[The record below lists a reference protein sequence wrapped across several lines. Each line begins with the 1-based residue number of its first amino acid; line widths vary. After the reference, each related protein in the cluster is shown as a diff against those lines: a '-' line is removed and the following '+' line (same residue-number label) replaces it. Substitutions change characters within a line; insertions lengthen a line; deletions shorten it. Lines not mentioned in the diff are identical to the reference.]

1 MSKTEL
7 PEVSKE
13 FWQENQ
19 KIKHAPKKGGPYSK
33 QNKDARRNEVY
44 RLHFDYGYSARKIS
58 ELMKV
63 NRNTINGDISYW
75 YSKITEDYNLFNPEP
90 EILITVH
97 RLENQRTRLREE
109 LDKAVS
115 IQEKLAIERF
125 IYDINSKILN
135 THQRFAESSKRIW
148 DLSING
154 INEWMKEN
162 KKTERYLTL
171 SDKLSVSSK
180 AKEKI
185 SKIIKEDR
193 KQRKFL

>member
-1 MSKTEL
+1 MSQTEL

-19 KIKHAPKKGGPYSK
+19 KIKRKTPKKGGPYSK
-33 QNKDARRNEVY
+33 QDKEARRNEVY

-63 NRNTINGDISYW
+63 NRNTINGDINYW
-75 YSKITEDYNLFNPEP
+75 YSKIVKDHDIFNPEP
-90 EILITVH
+90 EIVINLQ

-109 LDKAVS
+109 IDKAIS
-115 IQEKLAIERF
+115 IQEKLAIERL

-135 THQRFAESSKRIW
+135 THQRLTDSARRIW
-148 DLSING
+148 DLSTDRL
-154 INEWMKEN
+154 NEWMKKN
-162 KKTERYLTL
+162 KRTERYMTL
-171 SDKLSVSSK
+171 SDRFNVSEK

-185 SKIIKEDR
+185 DKIIKEDR
-193 KQRKFL
+193 RRRKL

>member
-19 KIKHAPKKGGPYSK
+19 KIKHTPKKGGPYSK
-33 QNKDARRNEVY
+33 QDKDARRNEVY

-63 NRNTINGDISYW
+63 NRNTINGDLNYW
-75 YSKITEDYNLFNPEP
+75 YNKIVESHNIFEPES
-90 EILITVH
+90 EILINLH

-135 THQRFAESSKRIW
+135 THQRLAESTRRVL
-148 DLSING
+148 DLSTDKL
-154 INEWMKEN
+154 NEWMKQN
-162 KKTERYLTL
+162 KKTERYMALF
-171 SDKLSVSSK
+171 DKIGISEK

-185 SKIIKEDR
+185 DKIIKEDR
-193 KQRKFL
+193 KQRKIL